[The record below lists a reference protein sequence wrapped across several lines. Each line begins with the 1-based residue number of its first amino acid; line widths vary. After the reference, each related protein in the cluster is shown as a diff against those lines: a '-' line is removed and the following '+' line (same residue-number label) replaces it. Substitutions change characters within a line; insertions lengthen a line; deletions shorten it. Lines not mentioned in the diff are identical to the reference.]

1 MKKKITYI
9 LVINAFFLF
18 IILLLGEALTRIT
31 TDSSEYSDK
40 SVIDSNLGWKNK
52 EHYAATYSMTDF
64 GDDSGHHYMVNYST
78 AEHGCRVWG
87 DTASS
92 KPKVLFIGD
101 SYTQAVEVS
110 DSLTFYH
117 ILQDS
122 LDFELFA
129 YGQAGWGTLQEYL
142 WLTSMVPIVKP
153 DLIIW
158 QTCDNDF
165 IDNYAPLEYN
175 SNYKVG
181 LRRPYLT
188 PDGSI
193 IHKVARPAWENTL
206 SYSKFL
212 TLLKNKWQTTSAKFT
227 SRKTTQQLI
236 TELAD
241 DYEPYKKSK
250 NVTRQ
255 IFEKAATQFSEV
267 PIYLFSASAYQPL
280 LSDMDTQLTSVGY
293 SLDSIP
299 ILNLRAKKWGGQV
312 INSADGYHFNELGH
326 RLLASELQ
334 PRILPLIEK
343 LQNQ

>member
-52 EHYAATYSMTDF
+52 EHYAATYKMTDF

-153 DLIIW
+153 
-158 QTCDNDF
+158 
-165 IDNYAPLEYN
+165 
-175 SNYKVG
+175 
-181 LRRPYLT
+181 
-188 PDGSI
+188 GSI